1 MSTTTTSNA
10 DREKRLVALSSVIA
24 ALFLTGAKVAV
35 GLLTNSLGIL
45 SEAAHSGLDL
55 GAAVLTVA
63 AVRVSGRPPDREHLY
78 GHGKVENLS
87 ALLQTL
93 LLLITCGWIVREAVQ
108 RLMFENT
115 PVEVS
120 IWSFAV
126 IAVSIVVD
134 ISRSRALARVAHK
147 HQSQALEADA
157 LHFRTDVW
165 SSLVVLLG
173 LVGVLLAR
181 WLPAHTGWRADWLE
195 HADAVAALGV
205 SAIVIGISLSLGR
218 RAIDALL
225 DAAPRGMVAE
235 VERSVR
241 AVPGVVGVSNVRVRG
256 SGPGT
261 FVDLAI
267 AVARNVSIEAA
278 HDVADAAEQA
288 LVERFPGVD
297 VVVHVDPVATDR
309 GGLVDVIHS
318 VAARQRLTVHGVRV
332 HDAGGRIC
340 AAMHVE
346 VPEEMTLAVAHERVT
361 AFEETLR
368 RELPALED
376 IVTHIEPR
384 GDRAAHRAAERLLA
398 TDVHDAVAEL
408 PRLVPGVENCH
419 QVSVHRSG
427 EDLSVSFHCF
437 MDPDLPI
444 AAAHDL
450 TEQIERALR
459 ARIPGLSQVVV
470 HVEPAGQ
477 QGV

>member
-1 MSTTTTSNA
+1 MSTAVANNA
-10 DREKRLVALSSVIA
+10 DREKRMVALSSVVA
-24 ALFLTGAKVAV
+24 ALFLTGIKVAV
-35 GLLTNSLGIL
+35 GLMTNSLGIL

-55 GAAVLTVA
+55 GAAVLTLA

-78 GHGKVENLS
+78 GHGKAENLS

-108 RLMFENT
+108 RLFFED
-115 PVEVS
+115 VHVQVS
-120 IWSFAV
+120 VWSFAV
-126 IAVSIVVD
+126 ILVSIAVD
-134 ISRSRALARVAHK
+134 VSRSRALSRVARK
-147 HQSQALEADA
+147 HGSQALEADA
-157 LHFRTDVW
+157 LHFSTDVW

-181 WLPAHTGWRADWLE
+181 WLPAHAGVRADWLA

-225 DAAPRGMVAE
+225 DAAPRGMAAK
-235 VERSVR
+235 VERAVR

-267 AVARNVSIEAA
+267 AVARDASIEAA

-288 LVERFPGVD
+288 LLEQFPGVD
-297 VVVHVDPVATDR
+297 VVVHVDPVATDS
-309 GGLVDVIHS
+309 GSLVGAIHS
-318 VAARQRLTVHGVRV
+318 VAARQGLAVHGLRA
-332 HDAGGRIC
+332 HDVAGRIC

-346 VPEEMTLAVAHERVT
+346 VSEEMTLGVAHERVT
-361 AFEETLR
+361 AFEEALR
-368 RELPALED
+368 RALPALED

-384 GDRAAHRAAERLLA
+384 GDREAHRAAERALA
-398 TDVHDAVAEL
+398 ADVHAAVAEL
-408 PRLVPGVENCH
+408 PRLVPGVEDCH
-419 QVSVHRSG
+419 QVSVHRTG
-427 EDLSVSFHCF
+427 EDLFVSFHCL

-444 AAAHDL
+444 AAAHEL
-450 TEQIERALR
+450 TEQVERALR
-459 ARIPGLSQVVV
+459 ARVPGVSRVVV
-470 HVEPAGQ
+470 HVEPAGRH
-477 QGV
+477 GA